1 MPPTK
6 HRAGVSG
13 RTLVLVRHGH
23 AQQAAGTCIG
33 WTDLPLSRWG
43 SDRIAA
49 LLADWHGVPDELHTS
64 DLVRAGSSAAIFAS
78 AWGLVPRVDPRLREM
93 NFGSW
98 EGRAWDA
105 IEQERG
111 TRFPGSKPSW
121 IHERNPQGESF
132 ADVLIRVA
140 GWKTEMLDRSV
151 AAKVMV
157 VGHAGS
163 LRALLCLLTGT
174 PAERAFD
181 FTVELAR
188 ATVLASTAAGWAIT
202 AEQVSEVRL

>member
-1 MPPTK
+1 M
-6 HRAGVSG
+6 RA
-13 RTLVLVRHGH
+13 RKLVLVRHGH

-43 SDRIAA
+43 SERVTA
-49 LLADWHGVPDELHTS
+49 LLAEWHGAPDELHTS
-64 DLVRAGSSAAIFAS
+64 DLLRAGGSAAIFAS
-78 AWGLVPRVDPRLREM
+78 GWGLVPRADRRLREM
-93 NFGSW
+93 HFGSW

-105 IEQERG
+105 IEADWG
-111 TRFPGSKPSW
+111 ARFPGHKPDW
-121 IHERNPQGESF
+121 IHERNPEGESF

-140 GWKTEMLDRSV
+140 GWKAEVLDPGVTDRV
-151 AAKVMV
+151 VV

-188 ATVLASTAAGWAIT
+188 ATVLETTAAGWAIT
-202 AEQVSEVRL
+202 ADQVNQVRL

>member
-1 MPPTK
+1 MS
-6 HRAGVSG
+6 R

-78 AWGLVPRVDPRLREM
+78 AWGLVPRADPRLREM

-105 IEQERG
+105 VEQERG
-111 TRFPGSKPSW
+111 TPFPGSKASW

-132 ADVLIRVA
+132 ADLLIRVA
-140 GWKTEMLDRSV
+140 GWKTEMLDGSV
-151 AAKVMV
+151 AARVAVM
-157 VGHAGS
+157 GHAGS

-188 ATVLASTAAGWAIT
+188 ATVLASTAAGWAIS

>member
-1 MPPTK
+1 MTARK
-6 HRAGVSG
+6 
-13 RTLVLVRHGH
+13 LVLVRHGH

-43 SDRIAA
+43 SDRVTA
-49 LLADWHGVPDELHTS
+49 LLADWHGVPEELHTS
-64 DLVRAGSSAAIFAS
+64 DLLRAGGSAAIFAHG
-78 AWGLVPRVDPRLREM
+78 WGLVPRADHRLREM
-93 NFGSW
+93 HFGSW

-105 IEQERG
+105 IEADRG
-111 TRFPGSKPSW
+111 ARFPGHKPDW
-121 IHERNPQGESF
+121 IHERNPEGESF

-140 GWKTEMLDRSV
+140 GWKAEVLDPGVTERV
-151 AAKVMV
+151 VV

-174 PAERAFD
+174 PAERAFE

-188 ATVLASTAAGWAIT
+188 ATVLESTGAGWVIT
-202 AEQVSEVRL
+202 ADQVKQVRL